1 MAEKAVW
8 DDAHLKKLIE
18 ILREEVEKG
27 NRPLGYLN
35 KKGWANVLEKWEART
50 GKKYPKDKFKNK
62 WDAIKNEYTWFMEL
76 KNEAT
81 GLGWDDAKRTVD
93 CSKEWWD
100 EHIKRCQESTGNKCN
115 HMKFKKQGPK
125 HLEDLHIIFDK
136 VHVTGASAS
145 CAGDISSD
153 ESSDD
158 NAVPFE
164 KPDDSAEMKLA
175 SSKKPK
181 PSKKRK
187 QPSNAN
193 EEKEEKCPFLRL
205 YKQTCEKIETGV
217 EKITSSVEASSAPL
231 TNHVPTISEVMKMVK
246 ECGVKEKTALMHTTL
261 TLIVKPEFRGIFNV
275 LETEEGRF
283 DFLEREHEKEM
294 LKHV

>member
-1 MAEKAVW
+1 MIALPDFYFHFQRCQE
-8 DDAHLKKLIE
+8 
-18 ILREEVEKG
+18 
-27 NRPLGYLN
+27 
-35 KKGWANVLEKWEART
+35 RT
-50 GKKYPKDKFKNK
+50 GKKCNHLKFKR
-62 WDAIKNEYTWFMEL
+62 E
-76 KNEAT
+76 
-81 GLGWDDAKRTVD
+81 
-93 CSKEWWD
+93 
-100 EHIKRCQESTGNKCN
+100 
-115 HMKFKKQGPK
+115 GPK
-125 HLEDLHIIFDK
+125 HLEDLHVIFHK

-158 NAVPFE
+158 NAVPFK

-193 EEKEEKCPFLRL
+193 EEKEEKSPFLRL
-205 YKQTCEKIETGV
+205 YKQTCEKIESGV
-217 EKITSSVEASSAPL
+217 EKITSSVEASSAPPP
-231 TNHVPTISEVMKMVK
+231 TNLVPTISEVMKLVK
-246 ECGVKEKTALMHTTL
+246 DCGVKEKTALMHTTL
-261 TLIVKPEFRGIFNV
+261 TLIVKPDFREIFNV